1 MKTRAIGK
9 IQFAVGIIF
18 LTLILISGAIIV
30 KINFDN
36 FMKGI
41 ESVSKAYNELKNS
54 PNVDLKSSG
63 HVFDSAYHG
72 FLGTL
77 IIYTSGA
84 LFVMQVLTA
93 IILSML
99 LIFQGL
105 DKIKK

>member
-1 MKTRAIGK
+1 MKTKTIGK
-9 IQFAVGIIF
+9 IQLVLGIIF
-18 LTLILISGAIIV
+18 LILVLVSGIIIV

-36 FMKGI
+36 FIKGI
-41 ESVSKAYNELKNS
+41 ESVSKEYSQLKNA
-54 PNVDLKSSG
+54 PNVDLESSG

-84 LFVMQVLTA
+84 LFVMQALTA
-93 IILSML
+93 IILSIL